1 LSKIKQADKKHPMTS
16 GIMTVGPQ
24 MEKNMMYKLIK
35 EETKDYFK

>member
-1 LSKIKQADKKHPMTS
+1 MTS

-24 MEKNMMYKLIK
+24 LDKNVIFKMIK